1 MKITGLF
8 IRATHY
14 PAGTRTVYALIC
26 VAIAATGPLAR
37 GDWTQFRYDT
47 AHHGVNPNET
57 ILSPDNVANLT
68 VKWRATVGGGGAASA
83 SVMGDQVYVVRD
95 AANSPGGKLY
105 ALDRNTGQQLWSFPP
120 DAVTGDFSS
129 TTPAVA
135 NGIVY
140 FGVNRFGTVVFA
152 VNAASGA
159 EIWRHNGP
167 VANIVSSPTVIDG
180 RVYAAFTNGS
190 IRALDATSGQII
202 WSVTADQGAYSSPA
216 IADGRLYIAI
226 HNRGLLAL
234 DANTGATLWLAPMPG
249 PQWSSPAVDNGR
261 VFVGS
266 RDDHKLYAFDA
277 ITGVTLW
284 TATTN
289 DWVQTSPA
297 VADGVVYIGN
307 NAGNVY
313 AFNAETGNL
322 IWQSPVSPGFIIFSS
337 PAVANGVVYIAS
349 SLDAPATHFDGKL
362 YALNASTGQV
372 LFSHVVSEGTGE
384 ARWVNASPTID
395 DGVVYIPNYS
405 DGTVAAFGLNKATP
419 TPTPTPSPT
428 PTPTPSPTATSTP
441 TITVSPSPTA
451 TATFTPTATSTPT
464 ATATATATATPTP
477 TPTATSTPRPTPTP
491 RPSPGARPRPTPA
504 PRP

>member
-1 MKITGLF
+1 MTITGLF

-152 VNAASGA
+152 VNATTGI
-159 EIWRHNGP
+159 EVWRHSGP
-167 VANIVSSPTVIDG
+167 VANIVSSPTSESG
-180 RVYAAFTNGS
+180 RIYVAFTDGT
-190 IRALDATSGQII
+190 IRALDATNGQVI
-202 WSVTADQGAYSSPA
+202 WGVIHPGGAYSSPA
-216 IADGRLYIAI
+216 VADRRRYIAI

-234 DANTGATLWLAPMPG
+234 DANTGSELWLAPMPG
-249 PQWSSPAVDNGR
+249 PQWSSPAVENGR
-261 VFVGS
+261 GFVGS
-266 RDDHKLYAFDA
+266 RDYHKLYCFDA
-277 ITGVTLW
+277 VTGQTLW
-284 TATTN
+284 TATSN

-297 VADGVVYIGN
+297 VANNVVYVGN

-313 AFNAETGNL
+313 AFDAATGSL
-322 IWQSPVSPGFIIFSS
+322 VWQRAISPGFIIFSS
-337 PAVANGVVYIAS
+337 PTVANGVLYVAS
-349 SLDAPATHFDGKL
+349 SLDASATHFDGKL
-362 YALNASTGQV
+362 YAVDAATGDV
-372 LFSHVVSEGTGE
+372 LFSDVVSLGQGE
-384 ARWVNASPTID
+384 ARWVNASPTVD
-395 DGVVYIPNYS
+395 N
-405 DGTVAAFGLNKATP
+405 
-419 TPTPTPSPT
+419 
-428 PTPTPSPTATSTP
+428 
-441 TITVSPSPTA
+441 
-451 TATFTPTATSTPT
+451 
-464 ATATATATATPTP
+464 
-477 TPTATSTPRPTPTP
+477 
-491 RPSPGARPRPTPA
+491 
-504 PRP
+504 